1 MPKALALGNGET
13 LVCFDQFGQDRDLY
27 FPYVGLENQCGG
39 HLSHRIGVWVDGNLS
54 WTNDGFWQ
62 VKIDTLHDTFAGK
75 TVATNQGLGVELEI
89 EDVVYNERNILLRQL
104 KVRNLSDHSRLIKL
118 FFAHEFELYESHT
131 GDTGYFD
138 PKTHALVHYKGRRVA
153 LINARAGDQEFDQFT
168 VGVFGSKGK
177 EGSFLDAIDGN
188 LEKNAV
194 EHGRVDSVIGFELT
208 VAGTSDSQVDYW
220 LALGRSIKE
229 VTALNR
235 YVVAKTP
242 QHLRNTS
249 KNFWKAWVNKQNFSF
264 YGLDERTV
272 RLFKESLFL
281 IRSHVDN
288 RGSILAS
295 GDSDMLHH
303 GHDTYAYMWPRDGA
317 LIAVALDR
325 AGYSSSAKQFFN
337 FCNEV
342 ITNEGYFMHK
352 YRPDRSLGSSW
363 HPWIRDGKP
372 ELPIQEDETA
382 LVLIALWEHY
392 SITKDVEFIEQLYN
406 SLIMRAAD
414 FMVSFSYRE
423 TGLPY
428 ASYDL
433 WEEKYGI
440 STFTCSAVYGALMAA
455 AKFAK
460 LLGKNKS
467 AALYESAALKM
478 RDAIV
483 KHLYDE
489 DQGVFVKLL
498 SMNGNSITYDRT
510 LDISSFYGLYKFGV
524 VEPNDPKLQ
533 RMLTAITKRLGAL
546 SRIGG
551 FPRYEEDGYY
561 RTASDA
567 PPNPWFITTL
577 WIAQYHLKNAK
588 TPKEVEKAKEII
600 SWVVD
605 HALESGVLSEQLDP
619 FTGEQLSAA
628 PLTWSHAEFVV
639 TIIDYLDKLEEMGV
653 CKACN
658 PVT

>member
-1 MPKALALGNGET
+1 
-13 LVCFDQFGQDRDLY
+13 
-27 FPYVGLENQCGG
+27 
-39 HLSHRIGVWVDGNLS
+39 
-54 WTNDGFWQ
+54 
-62 VKIDTLHDTFAGK
+62 
-75 TVATNQGLGVELEI
+75 
-89 EDVVYNERNILLRQL
+89 
-104 KVRNLSDHSRLIKL
+104 
-118 FFAHEFELYESHT
+118 
-131 GDTGYFD
+131 
-138 PKTHALVHYKGRRVA
+138 
-153 LINARAGDQEFDQFT
+153 
-168 VGVFGSKGK
+168 
-177 EGSFLDAIDGN
+177 
-188 LEKNAV
+188 
-194 EHGRVDSVIGFELT
+194 
-208 VAGTSDSQVDYW
+208 
-220 LALGRSIKE
+220 
-229 VTALNR
+229 
-235 YVVAKTP
+235 
-242 QHLRNTS
+242 
-249 KNFWKAWVNKQNFSF
+249 
-264 YGLDERTV
+264 
-272 RLFKESLFL
+272 
-281 IRSHVDN
+281 
-288 RGSILAS
+288 
-295 GDSDMLHH
+295 
-303 GHDTYAYMWPRDGA
+303 
-317 LIAVALDR
+317 
-325 AGYSSSAKQFFN
+325 
-337 FCNEV
+337 
-342 ITNEGYFMHK
+342 MHK